1 MPWTGKEFA
10 SRHNKK
16 LKGPAA
22 LKASQIANA
31 ILRSG
36 GSEGV
41 AIATASKYA
50 NKMPR
55 EKKPKYRTHY
65 TNYGSLDGSED

>member
-16 LKGPAA
+16 LKGAA
-22 LKASQIANA
+22 ATKASQIANA

-50 NKMPR
+50 NKMQAQ
-55 EKKPKYRTHY
+55 KKPKKRTHY
-65 TNYGSLDGSED
+65 TNFGTLDGSED